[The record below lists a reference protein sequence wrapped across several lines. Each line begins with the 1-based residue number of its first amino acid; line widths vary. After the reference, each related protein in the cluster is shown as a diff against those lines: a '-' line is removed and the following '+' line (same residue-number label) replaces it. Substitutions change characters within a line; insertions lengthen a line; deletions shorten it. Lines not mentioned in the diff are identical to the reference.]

1 MAASQGT
8 KKAKEPR
15 TPRYDPTK
23 ILTPA
28 NGITVARML
37 VTPVVL
43 MLLARREFDAPTFLL
58 WQAACLSDGID
69 GWLARRFGTT
79 SSGAFLD
86 PLADKFL
93 VLGAMIV
100 LVWKH
105 AFWWPLVAVI
115 TVREVGISIY
125 RSKIAQR
132 GISLPARTSAKW
144 KTMVQQAAVGFA
156 CLPWVGKHYPWIG
169 QWLLVVATILTVYSG
184 ALYFLDARRGE
195 SGHPSS
201 VRA

>member
-1 MAASQGT
+1 MSSGSP
-8 KKAKEPR
+8 KPPR
-15 TPRYDPTK
+15 VPRYDPTK
-23 ILTPA
+23 RLTPA

-37 VTPVVL
+37 VTPAVL
-43 MLLARREFDAPTFLL
+43 MLLARREYDLPTFIL
-58 WQAACLSDGID
+58 WQAACLSDGLD

-100 LVWKH
+100 LVWKG
-105 AFWWPLVAVI
+105 AFWWPLVAII
-115 TVREVGISIY
+115 TVREVWISIY
-125 RSKIAQR
+125 RSRIAGR

-156 CLPWVGKHYPWIG
+156 CLPWVGREWPWLAHIS
-169 QWLLVVATILTVYSG
+169 LVIATILTVYSG
-184 ALYFLDARRGE
+184 ALYFSDARRGND
-195 SGHPSS
+195 GHPSG
-201 VRA
+201 VRV

>member
-1 MAASQGT
+1 MGT
-8 KKAKEPR
+8 KQAKPPR
-15 TPRYDPTK
+15 VPRYDPTK

-43 MLLARREFDAPTFLL
+43 MLLARREYDLPTFLL

-86 PLADKFL
+86 PLADKLL
-93 VLGAMIV
+93 VLGAMAV
-100 LVWKH
+100 LVWKG
-105 AFWWPLVAVI
+105 AFWWPFVAI
-115 TVREVGISIY
+115 IAVREVWISVY
-125 RSKIAQR
+125 RSRIAQR

-144 KTMVQQAAVGFA
+144 KTIVQQAAVGFA
-156 CLPWVGKHYPWIG
+156 CLPWVGRHWPWIAES
-169 QWLLVVATILTVYSG
+169 LLIVATVLTVYSG
-184 ALYFLDARRGE
+184 ALYFIDARRGH
-195 SGHPSS
+195 SGQPSS

>member
-1 MAASQGT
+1 VTSMGT
-8 KKAKEPR
+8 KTKAPR
-15 TPRYDPTK
+15 VPRYDPTK

-43 MLLARREFDAPTFLL
+43 MLLARREYDLPTFLL

-86 PLADKFL
+86 PLADKLL
-93 VLGAMIV
+93 VLGAMAV
-100 LVWKH
+100 LVWKG
-105 AFWWPLVAVI
+105 AFWWPLVAI
-115 TVREVGISIY
+115 IAVREIWISIY
-125 RSKIAQR
+125 RSRIAQR

-144 KTMVQQAAVGFA
+144 KTIVQQAAVGFA
-156 CLPWVGKHYPWIG
+156 CLPWVGRELPWIAESF
-169 QWLLVVATILTVYSG
+169 LAVATVLTVYSG
-184 ALYFLDARRGE
+184 ALYFIDARRGH
-195 SGHPSS
+195 SGQPSS
-201 VRA
+201 VRV